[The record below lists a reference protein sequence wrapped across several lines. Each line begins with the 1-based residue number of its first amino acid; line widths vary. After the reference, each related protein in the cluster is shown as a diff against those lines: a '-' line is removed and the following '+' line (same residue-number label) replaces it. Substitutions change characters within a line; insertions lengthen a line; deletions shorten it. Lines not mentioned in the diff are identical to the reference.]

1 MSMSD
6 NKPWK
11 NDWKDLLLIW
21 IRLPGHKIK
30 TLQIET
36 DPRHIVIYDIF
47 KSGPDKYFLL
57 MMTYNTTLISIQSI
71 YL

>member
-6 NKPWK
+6 SKPRK

-36 DPRHIVIYDIF
+36 VPRHIVIYDIF

-57 MMTYNTTLISIQSI
+57 MMTCNTTLIIIQSI